1 MRFHKGRDGWGRDS
15 YQIPQYAVVGSSCTG
30 DWSDSPA
37 PTGKVKAELE
47 DFRKVLR
54 ANHIRSRCGATRSG
68 NVFMVKLWVTV
79 KREDYVAAEKLAAE
93 YLKAHDKD
101 TRYIH
106 DAY

>member
-1 MRFHKGRDGWGRDS
+1 
-15 YQIPQYAVVGSSCTG
+15 
-30 DWSDSPA
+30 
-37 PTGKVKAELE
+37 
-47 DFRKVLR
+47 VLR